1 MFSISRSLPVN
12 SPGTTSPISRAEVW
26 KGLVLKADNAL
37 PFVPSMTYCK
47 VLERENDNQFIREIE
62 FRGERMKERI
72 TLEPETKVTF
82 ERLSG
87 SVLGTIRNFIEESP
101 TGDLELRF
109 AFELELQG
117 AAAGSQEEKAYAAEM
132 EKAYLGAVDATLGA
146 IRKMHDEGTGAGKGS
161 FKQATPP
168 AWVADYY
175 RDVDGMKMPAFLA
188 HHAADAKV
196 VAGNYPPA
204 IGHEQIKGAIGGLWD
219 SIAGL
224 NHKFINTW
232 MDGPRTAI
240 LEVEVTY
247 HRKDGK
253 SVTVP
258 CVSILQ
264 QNDQGKL
271 QELRFHIDL
280 APVFAP

>member
-12 SPGTTSPISRAEVW
+12 PPGTTSPITRAEVW

-37 PFVPSMTYCK
+37 PFVPQMTYCK
-47 VLERENDNQFIREIE
+47 VLERENDRQFTREIE
-62 FRGERMKERI
+62 FRGDRMKERI
-72 TLEPETKVTF
+72 TLDPEKKVTF

-87 SVLGTIRNFIEESP
+87 PVLGTIQNFIDEDANGLS
-101 TGDLELRF
+101 LRF
-109 AFELELQG
+109 AFDLELKG
-117 AAAGSQEEKAYAAEM
+117 AATGSQEEKDYAKNM
-132 EKAYLGAVDATLGA
+132 ESAYLGAVDATLAA
-146 IRKMHDEGTGAGKGS
+146 IRKIHDEATGAGKGS

-168 AWVADYY
+168 EWVVSYY
-175 RDVDGMKMPAFLA
+175 RDVDGMKMPEFLA

-204 IGHEQIKGAIGGLWD
+204 IGHDQIKGAIGGLWD

-224 NHKFINTW
+224 QHKFINTW

-240 LEVEVTY
+240 LEVAVTY

-264 QNDQGKL
+264 QNDHGKV